1 MSRAFIFP
9 GQGSQ
14 IVGMGKDF
22 YDSYPIAR
30 STFQLVD
37 ETLGYKLS
45 NIIFN
50 GPSDKLQLT
59 QNTQPALMAVSI
71 AINNVIIHQT
81 NKKIQ
86 ELCSYVA
93 GHSLGEYSA
102 LCAAEAISLRDT
114 TKLLKVRST
123 SMQNACLPGKG
134 AMAACIGIERSK
146 LLEILANLVTNGV
159 CQIANDNV
167 KEQIVISG
175 DNDSVDRVIA
185 IIKDI
190 GFKAIKLKVS
200 APFHCQL
207 MSPVEEPMQEILGS
221 TEIDIPKVPLIAN
234 SSAKPTNNPK
244 EIKKLLISQIC
255 GMVRWRETM
264 DEMAKLGIS
273 ELVEIGAGKV
283 LSGLAKRSGHDFK
296 ISNIATVKD
305 MQQYIE
311 TITTH

>member
-1 MSRAFIFP
+1 MGRAFIFP

-14 IVGMGKDF
+14 VVGMGKDF
-22 YDSYPIAR
+22 YDSYPVAR

-45 NIIFN
+45 DIIFN

-59 QNTQPALMAVSI
+59 QNTQPALMAVST

-102 LCAAEAISLRDT
+102 VCSIDAISLKDT

-123 SMQNACLPGKG
+123 SMQNACLPGTG
-134 AMAACIGIERSK
+134 AMAACIGIEQTK
-146 LLEILANLVTNGV
+146 LLEILDDLVTDGV

-167 KEQIVISG
+167 KGQIVISG
-175 DNDSVDRVIA
+175 SSDNIDRVIA
-185 IIKDI
+185 VIKDI

-200 APFHCQL
+200 APFHCKL
-207 MSPVEEPMQEILGS
+207 MKPVEQPMREILGS
-221 TEIDIPKVPLIAN
+221 TEIDIPEIPLIAN
-234 SSAKPTNNPK
+234 SSAKPTTKPE
-244 EIKKLLISQIC
+244 EIKELLISQIC
-255 GMVRWRETM
+255 GMVRWREIM
-264 DEMAKLGIS
+264 DEMANLGIT

-283 LSGLAKRSGHDFK
+283 LSGLAKKSGHNFK
-296 ISNIATVKD
+296 ISNIATVTD
-305 MQQYIE
+305 MQQFIDNLC
-311 TITTH
+311 